1 MLLDQSECRN
11 LGPETEASIFM
22 RATSVA
28 LIDSSPPLFDVRCHG
43 EMRQLGDLVQ
53 LQLFLL
59 FQIFGTEYTSHRDS
73 FMMRKVEL

>member
-1 MLLDQSECRN
+1 MLLDQNQCRN

-28 LIDSSPPLFDVRCHG
+28 LIDSSPPLFDVHYHG
-43 EMRQLGDLVQ
+43 EMRQLGALVQ

-59 FQIFGTEYTSHRDS
+59 FQILGAECTSHRDS
-73 FMMRKVEL
+73 FMMREVEL